1 MTSTQLA
8 AIAYRLGTI
17 DSIRTQLVQLMMD
30 LDDLQEGSLSVK
42 LELTLRAFDERASD
56 HRKTLDQFTDE
67 IPIDSPSIRQG
78 RQGPT
83 REQENL

>member
-8 AIAYRLGTI
+8 AIAYRLGAI
-17 DSIRTQLVQLMMD
+17 DIIAAQIYQLTLD
-30 LDDLQEGSLSVK
+30 LDEFQEGDLSVK
-42 LELTLRAFDERASD
+42 LELTLKAFEERASEY
-56 HRKTLDQFTDE
+56 RKTLNQYADE
-67 IPIDSPSIRQG
+67 IPINSPSIRQG

>member
-30 LDDLQEGSLSVK
+30 LEDLEEGSLSVK
-42 LELTLRAFDERASD
+42 FELALRAFDERAAE
-56 HRKTLDQFTDE
+56 HRKTLDQYADE
-67 IPIDSPSIRQG
+67 IPIDPPRFRQG
-78 RQGPT
+78 RQVPP

>member
-30 LDDLQEGSLSVK
+30 LEDLEEGSLSVK
-42 LELTLRAFDERASD
+42 FELALRAFDERAAE
-56 HRKTLDQFTDE
+56 HRKTLNQYAHE
-67 IPIDSPSIRQG
+67 ISIDPPRFRQG
-78 RQGPT
+78 RQVPP